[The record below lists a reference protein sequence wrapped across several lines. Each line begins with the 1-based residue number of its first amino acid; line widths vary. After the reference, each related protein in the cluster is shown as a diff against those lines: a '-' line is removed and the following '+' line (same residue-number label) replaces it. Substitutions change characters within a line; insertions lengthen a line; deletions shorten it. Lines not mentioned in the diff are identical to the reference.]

1 MPVKIFCCYAHE
13 DETLLNKLKTH
24 LKPIQRQGLIDV
36 WHDRDISA
44 GMEWEREI
52 NTHLN
57 TAQIILLLVSPDFI
71 NSDYCY
77 CIEMKHAIE
86 RHTRYEARV
95 IPIILRHVY
104 WQGAPFG
111 KLQALPKDAKP
122 VTDWRNREKA
132 FFNVAEGIRKT
143 VEEQLSSENMLY
155 QTTEVVD
162 HDSSSYSGPQK
173 LRGEITF
180 ENVIFSYTKD
190 QPILKGINLFIPAGH
205 KVALVGHPGSGKT
218 TLINLIPRSYEIQRG
233 SVKIDGVDNR
243 QYPLKVLRE
252 NVSIVLQDSV
262 LLERTIR
269 ENIAIGRSG
278 ATEQEIIE
286 AAREAKIH
294 ETIINL
300 PDGYSTYLHEGGKYF
315 SPVQRLRLAI
325 ARALLRDA
333 PILILDVPIAT
344 LDVEAANEV
353 IHALDRLV
361 VGRTVLLIARD
372 LSTLGKVDE
381 IIVFKDG
388 HIVEQGTFKD
398 LRYKGGEFAS
408 LLAEQNRYNLDRYTI
423 EGLP

>member
-1 MPVKIFCCYAHE
+1 MPVKIFFCYAHE
-13 DETLLNKLKTH
+13 DETLVNKLKTH
-24 LKPIQRQGLIDV
+24 LKLLQRQGLIDV

-86 RHTRYEARV
+86 RHIRFEARV

-132 FFNVAEGIRKT
+132 VFNVAEGIRKA

-162 HDSSSYSGPQK
+162 HETSYYSGPQK

-190 QPILKGINLFIPAGH
+190 QPILKDINLFIPAGH
-205 KVALVGHPGSGKT
+205 KVALVGHPGSGRS

-233 SVKIDGVDNR
+233 SVKIDGVNNR
-243 QYPLKVLRE
+243 RYPLKVLRE

-269 ENIAIGRSG
+269 ENFAIGRSG

-286 AAREAKIH
+286 AAKEAQIH
-294 ETIINL
+294 EMIMNL
-300 PDGYSTYLHEGGKYF
+300 PDGYDTYLHEGGKYF
-315 SPVQRLRLAI
+315 STIQRLRLAI
-325 ARALLRDA
+325 ARAIVRDA
-333 PILILDVPIAT
+333 PILILDEPTAS
-344 LDVEAANEV
+344 LDVESEAEV
-353 IHALDRLV
+353 LNALDRLI
-361 VGRTVLLIARD
+361 VGRTVLLISRR
-372 LSTLGKVDE
+372 LSTLGNMDE

-388 HIVEQGTFKD
+388 HIVEKGTFKD
-398 LRYKGGEFAS
+398 LRHKGGEFAS
-408 LLAEQNRYNLDRYTI
+408 LLAEQNRYIWGSYTI
-423 EGLP
+423 

>member
-1 MPVKIFCCYAHE
+1 MPVKIYCCYAHE

-44 GMEWEREI
+44 GMEWAREI
-52 NTHLN
+52 DTHLN

-77 CIEMKHAIE
+77 CIEMKRAIE

-95 IPIILRHVY
+95 IPIILRYVY

-111 KLQALPKDAKP
+111 KLQALPKDAKA

-132 FFNVAEGIRKT
+132 FFNVAEGIRKA

-162 HDSSSYSGPQK
+162 DESSYYSSPQK

-180 ENVIFSYTKD
+180 DHLIFSYTKG
-190 QPILKGINLFIPAGH
+190 QPILKGINLFIPTVH
-205 KVALVGHPGSGKT
+205 HFPLLRYPLTLKT
-218 TLINLIPRSYEIQRG
+218 TLINLITRFYEIQRG

-243 QYPLKVLRE
+243 RYPLKVLRE

-278 ATEQEIIE
+278 AAEQEIIE
-286 AAREAKIH
+286 SAREANIH
-294 ETIINL
+294 ETIMNL
-300 PDGYSTYLHEGGKYF
+300 P
-315 SPVQRLRLAI
+315 
-325 ARALLRDA
+325 
-333 PILILDVPIAT
+333 
-344 LDVEAANEV
+344 
-353 IHALDRLV
+353 
-361 VGRTVLLIARD
+361 
-372 LSTLGKVDE
+372 
-381 IIVFKDG
+381 
-388 HIVEQGTFKD
+388 
-398 LRYKGGEFAS
+398 
-408 LLAEQNRYNLDRYTI
+408 
-423 EGLP
+423 

>member
-1 MPVKIFCCYAHE
+1 MPVKIFFCYAHE
-13 DETLLNKLKTH
+13 DETLVNKLKTH
-24 LKPIQRQGLIDV
+24 LKLLQRQGLIDV

-86 RHTRYEARV
+86 RHIRFEARV

-132 FFNVAEGIRKT
+132 VFNVAEGIRKA

-162 HDSSSYSGPQK
+162 HETSYYSGPQK

-190 QPILKGINLFIPAGH
+190 QPILKDINLFIPAGH
-205 KVALVGHPGSGKT
+205 KVALVGHPGSGRS

-233 SVKIDGVDNR
+233 SVKIDGVNNR
-243 QYPLKVLRE
+243 RYPLKVLRE

-269 ENIAIGRSG
+269 ENFAIGRSG

-286 AAREAKIH
+286 AAKEAKIH
-294 ETIINL
+294 EMIMNL
-300 PDGYSTYLHEGGKYF
+300 PDGYDTYLHEGGKYF
-315 SPVQRLRLAI
+315 STIQRLRLAI
-325 ARALLRDA
+325 ARAIVRDA
-333 PILILDVPIAT
+333 PILILDEPTAS
-344 LDVEAANEV
+344 LDVESEAEV
-353 IHALDRLV
+353 LNALDRLI
-361 VGRTVLLIARD
+361 VGRTVLLISRR
-372 LSTLGKVDE
+372 LSTLGNMDE

-388 HIVEQGTFKD
+388 HIVEKGTFKD
-398 LRYKGGEFAS
+398 LRHKGGEFAS
-408 LLAEQNRYNLDRYTI
+408 LLAEQNRYIWSSYTN
-423 EGLP
+423 

>member
-1 MPVKIFCCYAHE
+1 MPVKIFFCYAHE
-13 DETLLNKLKTH
+13 DETLVNKLKTH
-24 LKPIQRQGLIDV
+24 LKLLQRQGLIDV

-86 RHTRYEARV
+86 RHIRFEARV

-132 FFNVAEGIRKT
+132 VFNVAEGIRKA

-162 HDSSSYSGPQK
+162 HETSYYSGPQK

-190 QPILKGINLFIPAGH
+190 QPILKDINLFIPAGH
-205 KVALVGHPGSGKT
+205 KVALVGHPGSGRS

-233 SVKIDGVDNR
+233 SVKIDGVNNR
-243 QYPLKVLRE
+243 RYPLKVLRE

-269 ENIAIGRSG
+269 ENFAIGRSG

-286 AAREAKIH
+286 AAKEAQIH
-294 ETIINL
+294 EMIMNL
-300 PDGYSTYLHEGGKYF
+300 PDGYDTYLHEGGKYF
-315 SPVQRLRLAI
+315 STIQRLRLAI
-325 ARALLRDA
+325 ARAIVRDA
-333 PILILDVPIAT
+333 PILILDEPTAS
-344 LDVEAANEV
+344 LDVESEAEV
-353 IHALDRLV
+353 LNALDRLI
-361 VGRTVLLIARD
+361 VGRTVLLISRR
-372 LSTLGKVDE
+372 LSTLGNMDE

-388 HIVEQGTFKD
+388 HIVEKGTFKD
-398 LRYKGGEFAS
+398 LRHKGGEFAS
-408 LLAEQNRYNLDRYTI
+408 LLAEQNRYIWSSYTN
-423 EGLP
+423 

>member
-1 MPVKIFCCYAHE
+1 MPVKLFFCYAHE
-13 DETLLNKLKTH
+13 DEILLNKLRAH

-44 GMEWEREI
+44 GTEWEQAIKER
-52 NTHLN
+52 LN
-57 TAQIILLLVSPDFI
+57 MAEIILLLVSPDFM

-77 CIEMKHAIE
+77 SVEMKRALE

-95 IPIILRHVY
+95 IPIILRPVY

-111 KLQALPKDAKP
+111 QLQALPTDGKP
-122 VTDWRNREKA
+122 ITDWRNREKA
-132 FFNVAEGIRKT
+132 LFTVAEGIRKA
-143 VEEQLSSENMLY
+143 VEEQLSSEKILY
-155 QTTEVVD
+155 QTTEVVAD
-162 HDSSSYSGPQK
+162 EASSYSGPHK
-173 LRGEITF
+173 LQGEISF
-180 ENVIFSYTKD
+180 EHVSFSYTKN

-218 TLINLIPRSYEIQRG
+218 TLINLILRSYEVQRG

-243 QYPLKVLRE
+243 RYPLQVLRE
-252 NVSIVLQDSV
+252 NVSIVLQDCV

-286 AAREAKIH
+286 VAREANIH
-294 ETIINL
+294 ETIMNL
-300 PDGYSTYLHEGGKYF
+300 PAGYSTYLREGGKYF

-333 PILILDVPIAT
+333 PILILDDPTAN
-344 LDVEAANEV
+344 LDVESEAEFMN
-353 IHALDRLV
+353 ALDRLV
-361 VGRTVLLIARD
+361 VGRTVLVIARR
-372 LSTLGKVDE
+372 LRTLGNVDE

-398 LRYKGGEFAS
+398 LKRKGGEFAK
-408 LLAEQNRYNLDRYTI
+408 LLAEQNPSISLRHLKNL
-423 EGLP
+423 